1 MRKWWTM
8 YGTERSSEKARTD
21 VQMTVNFFC
30 HLGSSVYELRA
41 VSAGERAVGE
51 DVLVYLRDVS
61 WARDLG
67 MLTWYSEGMGMNR
80 LRGGSVG
87 EDMAAGGSGEA
98 ARGKRNVQR
107 EEALLSSGRPGW
119 RPRGS
124 GELPHI

>member
-8 YGTERSSEKARTD
+8 YGTERSRAKARTD

-41 VSAGERAVGE
+41 VSGGERAAGG
-51 DVLVYLRDVS
+51 DVLVYLEDVS
-61 WARDLG
+61 WSRGLG

-80 LRGGSVG
+80 LRGDSVG
-87 EDMAAGGSGEA
+87 EDMAGGSGEA

-107 EEALLSSGRPGW
+107 AEALLSSGRPGW

-124 GELPHI
+124 VELPHI